1 MAQQSEGEE
10 RRGGGTRTRGAK
22 GERASEAQA
31 HAAGAAMDG
40 RRSRLNRRKEGAT
53 NAGEDDAQTGK
64 DAARERWRG
73 GNKGEGAAGEK
84 RSKERAAARSAQRK
98 MLVAR
103 RPKRGEKRA
112 QKIRE
117 KWSVQ
122 NGRR

>member
-1 MAQQSEGEE
+1 M
-10 RRGGGTRTRGAK
+10 
-22 GERASEAQA
+22 
-31 HAAGAAMDG
+31 
-40 RRSRLNRRKEGAT
+40 NRREDGAT